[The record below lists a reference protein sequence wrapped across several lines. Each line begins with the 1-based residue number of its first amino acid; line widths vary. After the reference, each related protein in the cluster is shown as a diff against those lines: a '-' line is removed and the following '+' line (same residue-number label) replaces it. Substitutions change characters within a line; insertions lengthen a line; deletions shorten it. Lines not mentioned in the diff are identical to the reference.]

1 MQNNHD
7 DELEFNRINREES
20 EKIMDE
26 ASRNMDNY
34 WDKKNP
40 IVVILLS
47 VLGII
52 IVGGLIY
59 YVFLFLNN

>member
-1 MQNNHD
+1 MHNHD

-26 ASRNMDNY
+26 GSMNLDHY
-34 WDKKNP
+34 WDKKNSF
-40 IVVILLS
+40 VVILLS